1 MKSFYQ
7 NQTGL
12 NKIERESIQIF
23 MIILNMSKLATN
35 IVTNQTY
42 LGPIILHSQD
52 VNMIR
57 AIEEYFQARCIARIM
72 SDSQNFYI
80 DFKPMVK
87 SDKLRDFVSP
97 GFVLTHN
104 GEVVRFTHQFYDV

>member
-1 MKSFYQ
+1 MV
-7 NQTGL
+7 
-12 NKIERESIQIF
+12 
-23 MIILNMSKLATN
+23 ILNMSKLATKLATN
-35 IVTNQTY
+35 ETNQTY

-52 VNMIR
+52 TTMIQ
-57 AIEEYFQARCIARIM
+57 AIEEYFEAKCIARIR

-97 GFVLTHN
+97 DFVLRHN